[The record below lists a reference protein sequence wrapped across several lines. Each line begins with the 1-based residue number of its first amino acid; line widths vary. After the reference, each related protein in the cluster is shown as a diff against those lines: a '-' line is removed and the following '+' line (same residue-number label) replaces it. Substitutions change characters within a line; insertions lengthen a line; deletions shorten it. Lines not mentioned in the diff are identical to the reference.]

1 MDTVKNL
8 ILELQA
14 LDVNISVEGDTLA
27 IDSRKG
33 LIDDRLKNLIRSNK
47 LELIKYINQI
57 RDETYTKISKVRES
71 ESYVM
76 SSAQR
81 RLWVLCQLEE
91 GNAAYNMSGVHV
103 FEGVLEVGCLSS

>member
-1 MDTVKNL
+1 MENEKLMISSLDNNKIGEEVLSEIRKSKTALIEYLSGFKN
-8 ILELQA
+8 
-14 LDVNISVEGDTLA
+14 
-27 IDSRKG
+27 
-33 LIDDRLKNLIRSNK
+33 
-47 LELIKYINQI
+47 
-57 RDETYTKISKVRES
+57 ETYTKISKVRES